1 MDTNS
6 PYVFRDEDESRHE
19 PVDTPSAEGLDVVI
33 VDGRA
38 MTYRWSRRD

>member
-1 MDTNS
+1 MDPNS

-19 PVDTPSAEGLDVVI
+19 PRDAPSAEGLDVVI